1 MNDFDEE
8 FTTTLLEPQQPW
20 SERERRERDGEGDEE
35 GRLLVTARF
44 IIAPQI
50 TKVIFVRLES
60 AVGEI
65 RTIR

>member
-20 SERERRERDGEGDEE
+20 IERERREREGEGDEE

>member
-20 SERERRERDGEGDEE
+20 SERERRDGEGDGDEE
-35 GRLLVTARF
+35 GRLLVTSRF
-44 IIAPQI
+44 SIAPQI

>member
-20 SERERRERDGEGDEE
+20 SERERRDGEGDGDEE

-44 IIAPQI
+44 SIAPQI